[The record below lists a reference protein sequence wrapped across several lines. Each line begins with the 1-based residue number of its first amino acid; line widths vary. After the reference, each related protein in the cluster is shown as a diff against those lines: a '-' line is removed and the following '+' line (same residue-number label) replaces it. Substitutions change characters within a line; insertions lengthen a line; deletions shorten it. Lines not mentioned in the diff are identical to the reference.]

1 MIKRDDKLYNLI
13 RPLLEQYRYERPKKD
28 QDFQQ
33 ILLDKIRYP
42 ELQEIASDYVKK
54 HETGL
59 LLDKDFKREL
69 ISLKEESAGK
79 SIDDLIVSITKSDPF
94 LRNSLL
100 EMGLSRVH
108 DGEAREK
115 FRSYVADRSM
125 PVASVFFDYN
135 LIRQRTVRTVKN
147 KKGELYERKGTQEA
161 TLNDMLR
168 QLSDAA
174 YPDIE
179 DKVKNLRKTYVD
191 LSGDN
196 DYKIPGTTYL
206 RESVVLRQKIGKLI
220 AEKGNVSDDIK
231 HLDPNYNYRRIA
243 DKIGNLESGTL
254 SKEQQEFLD
263 RQIRYLKSDI
273 SILED
278 YGKLTQQLGES
289 FEPAKNLS
297 VRDKISEYRK
307 RLSGR
312 LQEISGNAEISK
324 KSLAYLD
331 LVESKKKDNPQLY
344 KETVEEL
351 SKDEKIG
358 VWRAKQWSGE
368 QKFVPLTAWYS
379 KAADIEKK
387 REERRNVL
395 FSGETTFE
403 DFQEAWKDPKNRGLA
418 TWVPATDKDGNQ
430 ILRQDGTP
438 VMVPKGV
445 TKVEGQ
451 FFRTGVDDEL
461 LAVAKQER
469 INRLKTATRAE
480 LEQASWE
487 DFNKKIQSDDP
498 KYRSSWY
505 WREETDADGKVTKR
519 YLDKVISF
527 KGNRYREGIDD
538 AKLQQD
544 YSAAVAE
551 DQARISA
558 ARQTLISVQEQKI
571 QQLSDIIAK
580 KKAVGGDTTSLEEL
594 LKKKQEQLEQQR
606 TKSYDYEGYKNYDKR
621 VAAVKSAADILSA
634 RADILQQDPNFN
646 FVKLLGDKQDYAA
659 RLKALQDEGNEL
671 RLTVRPS
678 VETYRWRFNQKG
690 LTVPERV
697 GRLPLKDQLSWYR
710 TAETLMSDINAQSYD
725 TFKAAVNSIG
735 FQQLNR
741 NLPVKYLRKIKG
753 SGIYRS
759 TVDADIIAEHDRIR
773 DYYKSR
779 EERAMTGPAAKAQP
793 SGVKNS
799 FGALLQQKTPVD
811 QQAAQEALSAF
822 NSAPDNFST
831 AYGNLSVTARKF
843 YDRNYGTPVKEGN
856 DYYRSIY
863 DMSDDAWARAEK
875 AAGYDVP
882 RQRGSLISS
891 DINVA
896 EEDKLQQEVTA
907 DLKSRTWEPVKKE
920 DKTVVAAAQEKKL
933 EEIVVSARAEQET
946 KNNLRRMLQ
955 RAEKEAKRGG
965 IGSMGLMGAFVLFNF
980 AMTGPSH
987 EAEEHRRRVEE
998 ERRIKKYGYNYQ

>member
-13 RPLLEQYRYERPKKD
+13 RPLLEQYRYERPEKG
-28 QDFQQ
+28 QNLQQ
-33 ILLDKIRYP
+33 ILLGKIRYP
-42 ELQEIASDYVKK
+42 DLQEIALEYVKSN
-54 HETGL
+54 ETGL
-59 LLDKDFKREL
+59 LPDKDFKREL
-69 ISLKEESAGK
+69 ISLKEDSAGK

-94 LRNSLL
+94 LKKSLL
-100 EMGLSRVH
+100 EIGLSRVH
-108 DGEAREK
+108 DGEAKEK
-115 FRSYVADRSM
+115 LRSLVTDRSI
-125 PVASVFFDYN
+125 PVASVFFDHN

-174 YPDIE
+174 YPDIRDE
-179 DKVKNLRKTYVD
+179 VNNLRETYVD
-191 LSGDN
+191 LSGSD

-220 AEKGNVSDDIK
+220 AEKGNVSDDIRR
-231 HLDPNYNYRRIA
+231 LDPNYNYRRIA

-263 RQIRYLKSDI
+263 RQVGYLKSDI

-278 YGKLTQQLGES
+278 YEKLAQQLGES

-307 RLSGR
+307 RLGGR

-358 VWRAKQWSGE
+358 TWRAKQWSGE
-368 QKFVPLTAWYS
+368 QKSVPLTAWYS

-387 REERRNVL
+387 QEERRSVL

-418 TWVPATDKDGNQ
+418 AWIPATDKDGNQ

-438 VMVPKGV
+438 VMIPKGV

-469 INRLKTATRAE
+469 INRLKTATRNE

-505 WREETDADGKVTKR
+505 WREETDPDSKVTKR

-538 AKLQQD
+538 ARLQRD
-544 YSAAVAE
+544 YSAAVVQ

-580 KKAVGGDTTSLEEL
+580 KKAAGGDIASLEEL
-594 LKKKQEQLEQQR
+594 LKKKQDQLEQQR

-621 VAAVKSAADILSA
+621 VAAVRSAADILSV

-659 RLKALQDEGNEL
+659 RLKALQDEDNEL

-678 VETYRWRFNQKG
+678 VETYRWRFDQKG

-725 TFKAAVNSIG
+725 TFKTVVNSIG
-735 FQQLNR
+735 LQRLNR
-741 NLPVKYLRKIKG
+741 NLPVGYLRKTNG
-753 SGIYRS
+753 NIYRS
-759 TVDADIIAEHDRIR
+759 TVDADIIAEHDKVR

-779 EERAMTGPAAKAQP
+779 KERAMTGPAAKAQP
-793 SGVKNS
+793 SGAKNS
-799 FGALLQQKTPVD
+799 FGTLLQQKAPVD
-811 QQAAQEALSAF
+811 QQAAQEAFSAF
-822 NSAPDNFST
+822 NSTPDNFST
-831 AYGNLSVTARKF
+831 AYGNLSVEARKF

-863 DMSDDAWARAEK
+863 DMSDDTWARAEK

-896 EEDKLQQEVTA
+896 EEEKLQHDVTA

-933 EEIVVSARAEQET
+933 EEIAVSTRAEQET